1 MYTNYLILAAILYI
15 FAYGFYVLT
24 SHGAGN
30 KAIFL
35 QMRRYIPCPLAA
47 VLPIAL
53 AQQSITAP
61 FFIVPLVIA
70 ILWIVTYPTLYYIT
84 NHKVSS
90 DFEFHFESVFGYY
103 FVAWIT
109 SLLILANYVPAL
121 AAPIAVIITIIEL
134 FVAVIPIAQI
144 VYFMLYLSL
153 IHI

>member
-84 NHKVSS
+84 IRFPQTLNS
-90 DFEFHFESVFGYY
+90 
-103 FVAWIT
+103 
-109 SLLILANYVPAL
+109 ILNLFL
-121 AAPIAVIITIIEL
+121 AIIL
-134 FVAVIPIAQI
+134 
-144 VYFMLYLSL
+144 
-153 IHI
+153 